1 MSQRIHASI
10 VDESIKLS
18 VPYDEYTIINAFYA
32 FYATLPLED
41 DNHRWGVE
49 DDNAWSIELYKQKRY
64 MTAEQVF
71 QCLSKF
77 TQNFQDRHAIKDRM
91 IGNISVLAKIPYD
104 DIEALAKIHF
114 K

>member
-1 MSQRIHASI
+1 MAQRIHVSI
-10 VDESIKLS
+10 VDESVKLS

-32 FYATLPLED
+32 FYATLPVEGD
-41 DNHRWGVE
+41 TAWGV
-49 DDNAWSIELYKQKRY
+49 ELYKQKRY

-71 QCLSKF
+71 QCLSNF

-104 DIEALAKIHF
+104 EVETLSKNHF
-114 K
+114 S

>member
-1 MSQRIHASI
+1 MSQLIHASA
-10 VDESIKLS
+10 VHESVQLS
-18 VPYDEYTIINAFYA
+18 VPYDEYTIVNAFYA
-32 FYATLPLED
+32 FYATLPVEG
-41 DNHRWGVE
+41 DNTWGV
-49 DDNAWSIELYKQKRY
+49 ELYKQKRY

-104 DIEALAKIHF
+104 EVEALAKIHF